1 MIALRWLFL
10 PVMVAALAVVIRQH
24 ADYLR
29 RRRPATFRA
38 FLETAGWFV
47 ITLASAA
54 AYWGGFESAGT
65 RAVEVAVFVIGLLF
79 VGIGSRTRPAAVDP
93 G

>member
-1 MIALRWLFL
+1 MILRWLFL
-10 PVMVAALAVVIRQH
+10 PVMVVALAVVVRQH

-29 RRRPATFRA
+29 RRRSVTFRA
-38 FLETAGWFV
+38 FLETAGWLV

-54 AYWGGFESAGT
+54 AYWGGLESPGT
-65 RAVEVAVFVIGLLF
+65 RVVEVSVLVIGLLF
-79 VGIGSRTRPAAVDP
+79 VAIGSHARPTADP